1 MKKNLTKFNLNLF
14 VYFRFNSRCLPK
26 ICVNKDKNLF
36 QFQAELFDLEPEHF
50 KPNITNETIAEDWN
64 PVTSSKLTLIIDDT
78 IMTSGNLK
86 IKCVVDSFELYH
98 KSNEISIETFGLK
111 PTPKSV
117 QLQPQQTSTNAEVT
131 FEAIESTESSRG
143 CHGIFTISN
152 SLLINLYLLCWLV
165 K

>member
-1 MKKNLTKFNLNLF
+1 M
-14 VYFRFNSRCLPK
+14 
-26 ICVNKDKNLF
+26 
-36 QFQAELFDLEPEHF
+36 
-50 KPNITNETIAEDWN
+50 
-64 PVTSSKLTLIIDDT
+64 TSSKLTLIIDDT

-131 FEAIESTESSRG
+131 FVAIESMESSRG